1 MLSCYQKVGKSGCG
15 DGERSF
21 CLICLSLLSPL
32 ARRRSRAIRDRF
44 RINNRI
50 RAREVRLIDENGTQV
65 GIVPLREA
73 LAMAEERGYD
83 LVEVAPNA
91 VPPVCRLL
99 DYGKFRYEQSKKERE
114 ARRNQKQSELKQIR
128 LMPKTDDHDVAVKAN
143 QARRFLLAGDKVKFN
158 LRFRG
163 REMAHPEIGRQM
175 LDQIAEQLSDIAVVE
190 QKPLMEGRVLSM
202 LLAPTAKV
210 LKAAQQAQ
218 KAAAQRTA
226 QSGAASTKPASAAAA
241 PAAEE
246 EVVEEEELVEDSSE
260 EIEDTD
266 AEEDFFDE
274 DYDDEED
281 DFDEEEKAE
290 RGRRRRR

>member
-1 MLSCYQKVGKSGCG
+1 M
-15 DGERSF
+15 
-21 CLICLSLLSPL
+21 
-32 ARRRSRAIRDRF
+32 
-44 RINNRI
+44 
-50 RAREVRLIDENGTQV
+50 RLIDENGTQV

-73 LAMAEERGYD
+73 LAMAEERGFD

-175 LDQIAEQLSDIAVVE
+175 LDQIAEQLSDIAVIE

-218 KAAAQRTA
+218 KAAAQRTTTA
-226 QSGAASTKPASAAAA
+226 ESVKPATSAASTPATAE
-241 PAAEE
+241 PADE
-246 EVVEEEELVEDSSE
+246 EEEELIDDGDVV
-260 EIEDTD
+260 
-266 AEEDFFDE
+266 EEDEDDDDTFVA
-274 DYDDEED
+274 DYDDEDDDFED
-281 DFDEEEKAE
+281 DDDDDEDDE
-290 RGRRRRR
+290 RNRRRRR